1 MPTPA
6 DDLATLR
13 KCLTRLRYLA
23 DHRVGRISQI
33 EMENAV
39 ALALEGFEAADRL
52 EGMPLKEMYDG
63 VQVAGAEVSE

>member
-6 DDLATLR
+6 DDLKTLR
-13 KCLTRLRYLA
+13 ACCNRLRYFA
-23 DHRVGRISQI
+23 EKRVGRTSIV

-39 ALALEGFEAADRL
+39 ALALDGFEAADRL

-63 VQVAGAEVSE
+63 VQVAGPEDGE